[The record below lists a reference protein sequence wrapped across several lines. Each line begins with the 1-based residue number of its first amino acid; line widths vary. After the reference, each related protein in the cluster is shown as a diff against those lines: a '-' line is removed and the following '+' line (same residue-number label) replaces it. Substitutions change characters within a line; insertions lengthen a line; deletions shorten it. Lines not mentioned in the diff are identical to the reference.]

1 MLRGLRI
8 PATPGLK
15 VCGFCHDEHR
25 REAREEVTVVLAI
38 GHALRAHEALGR
50 PDTLSGFLEVVHRLF
65 EDGVFVGHAR
75 SIRASG
81 SCDHQIVSPSPA
93 SGRGKRSGD
102 SSLIRAGLRDVCAT
116 CFPVS
121 GQQSLRPLRVLTP
134 SSPHTKPECAHAQQ
148 PRPFRRYH
156 LKRRFGY

>member
-1 MLRGLRI
+1 
-8 PATPGLK
+8 
-15 VCGFCHDEHR
+15 
-25 REAREEVTVVLAI
+25 VVLAI

-93 SGRGKRSGD
+93 SGPSTSGRGERSGD

-121 GQQSLRPLRVLTP
+121 GQ
-134 SSPHTKPECAHAQQ
+134 
-148 PRPFRRYH
+148 H
-156 LKRRFGY
+156 LFDRFAF